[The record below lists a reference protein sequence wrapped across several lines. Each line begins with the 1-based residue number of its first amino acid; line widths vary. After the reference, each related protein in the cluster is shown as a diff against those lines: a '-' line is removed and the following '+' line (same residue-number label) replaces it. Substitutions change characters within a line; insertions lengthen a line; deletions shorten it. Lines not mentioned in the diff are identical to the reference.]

1 MLFEVAIR
9 PRGTWFF
16 LPSPLFFFSHFQ
28 LPFIL
33 FYLLPA
39 AFSLPSW
46 LTLPPFRD
54 HYVVEL
60 YLSASLLIF
69 STKGTLVI
77 LLCLLP
83 LIHNYLASHRRTRC
97 ISLISSLSVP
107 PLFMQKGCIWLS
119 VHRLKQLKNNLLG
132 IIITEEFFALQQ
144 DGLLY
149 SICIISMTENWTL
162 IHRSGRRVTGQLV
175 DLSVS
180 QPPFTSWAYLFIQMI
195 ILLPALLEIHLRWI
209 KEIQI
214 STPSCWYCYNQS
226 TT

>member
-9 PRGTWFF
+9 PRGTCF
-16 LPSPLFFFSHFQ
+16 LFTLAPFFFSYFQ

-144 DGLLY
+144 DWLLY
-149 SICIISMTENWTL
+149 SICIISMMENWAL
-162 IHRSGRRVTGQLV
+162 IHRGGRRVTGQLV
-175 DLSVS
+175 DLSDS
-180 QPPFTSWAYLFIQMI
+180 QPPFTLLGKMEYTLVVILWACLFIQMI
-195 ILLPALLEIHLRWI
+195 FFLPGLLEI
-209 KEIQI
+209 
-214 STPSCWYCYNQS
+214 ND
-226 TT
+226 